1 MKRSTRL
8 LATICTAIAAL
19 AAISLGPAVAQADTL
34 KKVTDRGKLL
44 CGVSEGL
51 AGFSAPGDDK
61 TWRGFDVDFCR
72 AVSAAVFG
80 DADKVDYI
88 PLSAVERFDALRD
101 GKIDVLSRN
110 TTWTLGRDVDTALTF
125 AGVSY
130 YDGQGFMTSVENGL
144 SSALELSGAKIC
156 VLAGTTTFTNTR
168 AFFNRNRMNVE
179 ILEFEKRE
187 GAVKAY
193 ERGEC
198 TAYTSDRSALA
209 SVRTLLAEPDDHML
223 LPEVISKEPLGPVV
237 REDDPVW
244 AGLVRWTLFVLINAE
259 EDGWSSETA
268 EDMPDTIP
276 LEALQA
282 AGRKMGISEDWA
294 KNVIAAVG
302 NYAEIFNR
310 NVGKDSPLKLERGL
324 NALWTNGGILYAPP
338 LR

>member
-1 MKRSTRL
+1 MKSSTRL
-8 LATICTAIAAL
+8 LATMATVIAVL
-19 AAISLGPAVAQADTL
+19 AVIGLGPAAAQPDTL
-34 KKVTDRGKLL
+34 KSVTDRGKIL

-51 AGFSAPGDDK
+51 AGFSSPGDGN
-61 TWRGFDVDFCR
+61 TWSGFDVDFCR
-72 AVSAAVFG
+72 AVSAAIFG
-80 DADKVDYI
+80 DADKVDYV

-130 YDGQGFMTSVENGL
+130 YDGQGFMTNVENGL

-156 VLAGTTTFTNTR
+156 VLAGTTTLANTKG
-168 AFFNRNRMNVE
+168 FFERNRMNVE

-209 SVRTLLAEPDDHML
+209 SVRTRLAEPDDHML

-237 REDDPVW
+237 RQDDAVW
-244 AGLVRWTLFVLINAE
+244 AELIRWTLFLLINAE
-259 EDGWSSETA
+259 EAGWSSETA
-268 EDMPDTIP
+268 DEMPDTIP
-276 LEALQA
+276 PEALQA
-282 AGRKMGISEDWA
+282 AGKKMGLGEDWA